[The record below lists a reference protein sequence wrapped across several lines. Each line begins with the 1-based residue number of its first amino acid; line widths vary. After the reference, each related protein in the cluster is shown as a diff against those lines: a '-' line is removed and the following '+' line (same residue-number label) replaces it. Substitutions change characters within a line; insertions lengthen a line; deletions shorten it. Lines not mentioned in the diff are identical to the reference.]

1 MTAALL
7 DAPVRIHRPTS
18 RLAAAAVPALEPWQ
32 VPAEAASAAAAPPVP
47 LATQEPFVDEWGAE
61 APRRPLLRYLIL
73 AAAMAAAPL
82 AMLASAALGSM

>member
-7 DAPVRIHRPTS
+7 DAPARIHRPAR

-32 VPAEAASAAAAPPVP
+32 AP
-47 LATQEPFVDEWGAE
+47 AE